1 MVLDTG
7 TITAI
12 IGGVTNL
19 TSSFVGLGAS
29 IYAADHQPGAVADN
43 YSYNIVLPEQKS
55 ESVLSPGI
63 IVLIAVLLIVMVFGA
78 FIVYKIS

>member
-12 IGGVTNL
+12 IGGATNL

-43 YSYNIVLPEQKS
+43 YSYNIVLPETKQ
-55 ESVLSPGI
+55 ESALTPGI
-63 IVLIAVLLIVMVFGA
+63 IVLVLAMLLILIFGA